1 MTTLFTVFAL
11 LGFAANSILCRLA
24 LGSGSVDA
32 ATFTLIR
39 LVAGAVA
46 LLALQGIAGSA
57 GRKPKVMGLAQA
69 TPAPTTAAVP
79 TSRDRWISAALLFL
93 YAGPFSYAYLSLGVA
108 TGALILFPSAQ
119 FTLLVGAILAGEKLH
134 AFEAIGIAVALAG
147 FIYLISPGLHAPS
160 PAGSALMVVA
170 GIAWGLYS
178 LRGRGSRDPIGAT
191 TGNFMRSVPFAL
203 LVVAVAFT
211 AHKAHVD
218 AGGTCLAVASG
229 AIASGLGYVSWYAA
243 LRHLSAIRAAALQV
257 TVPIIAAL
265 GGFLLLSEPL
275 TTRLLVSAPLI
286 LIGVALAIGARL
298 KSATPR
304 TAATAQPPPRTS

>member
-1 MTTLFTVFAL
+1 MTAVFTVFAL
-11 LGFAANSILCRLA
+11 LAFAANSILCRLA
-24 LGSGSVDA
+24 LGSASVDA

-39 LVAGAVA
+39 LASGAAA
-46 LLALQGIAGSA
+46 LIALQGLIGRVHSGAPASSA
-57 GRKPKVMGLAQA
+57 APD
-69 TPAPTTAAVP
+69 PAPTP
-79 TSRDRWISAALLFL
+79 RNRWNSAALLFL

-134 AFEAIGIAVALAG
+134 AFEAIGITIALAG

-160 PAGSALMVVA
+160 PVGSALMVVA

-191 TGNFMRSVPFAL
+191 TGNFVRSVPFAL
-203 LVVAVAFT
+203 LVGAVAFT
-211 AHKAHVD
+211 VHKAHVD
-218 AGGTCLAVASG
+218 ARGTCLAVASG
-229 AIASGLGYVSWYAA
+229 AIASGLGYASWYAA